1 MPSLPACSP
10 GPRVPHLGWVE
21 AISHQKPSGLEDKVG
36 CSSCRTHGAD
46 GTSAIPSAGAA
57 TGGQERAAHMI
68 WRSSEAGTE
77 LAERLGVLGPAYR
90 AHEGHPAA
98 QSREIMPTILSSG
111 HGEAN
116 LAGLWWLTIWSESET
131 SGVAKVRRHHGCAA
145 GKKPATARAVGSVH
159 GDVRKMARA

>member
-36 CSSCRTHGAD
+36 CSSCRTYGAD

-57 TGGQERAAHMI
+57 TGGHERATHMI
-68 WRSSEAGTE
+68 WRFSEAGTE

-116 LAGLWWLTIWSESET
+116 LAGLWWLTIWSESKT
-131 SGVAKVRRHHGCAA
+131 LGVAKIRRHHSYAA
-145 GKKPATARAVGSVH
+145 GTKPAVVRAVGAVH
-159 GDVRKMARA
+159 GAPRPMGKA